1 MRILIALTLAASLAA
16 PLAKAQKL
24 EAKRLLE
31 QAAAAERAGDMD
43 AAGKDF
49 RAVLAASPGNVEALT
64 GLGAI
69 LAGQGDLPHAI
80 EEFKLALPA
89 ADQKQRPNVELAL
102 GTAYFRSGDFERA
115 RPELTAVLSASSR
128 KLLPAQ
134 AKAAAMLAGCDLKRN
149 DPAAA
154 LAVLTPFTMLAE
166 RDADLGRVLGIALVR
181 TGKFH
186 EGAVALH
193 RAAELTGDAGLYLL
207 AGSAWLDNAE
217 FEDARRDLES
227 AHRIDPR
234 LAGLAAEL
242 SIARFAVGDNL
253 AAEVSLHE
261 AIRLQPDDQLAN
273 LYLGVALMVRGD
285 MHDAGTYFERS
296 LSLQP
301 AIAPLLIDSAVTPVL
316 SSRLDPAIAM
326 LRKLESRTPVTAA
339 PSEHLNAIYQ
349 LLARA
354 DAHSLNQSPAALGR

>member
-1 MRILIALTLAASLAA
+1 MRILIALTLATSLAA
-16 PLAKAQKL
+16 PLAKAQKP
-24 EAKRLLE
+24 AVKRLFE
-31 QAAAAERAGDMD
+31 QAAAAERAGD
-43 AAGKDF
+43 
-49 RAVLAASPGNVEALT
+49 VEAAAKDYRAILAINPNHAQALT
-64 GLGAI
+64 DLGAI
-69 LAGQGDLPHAI
+69 LAGQGDYLHAI
-80 EEFKLALPA
+80 EELKLALPA

-102 GTAYFRSGDFERA
+102 GTAYFRSGDFEHA
-115 RPELTAVLSASSR
+115 RPELMAVLEASSR
-128 KLLPAQ
+128 KALPAQ
-134 AKAAAMLAGCDLKRN
+134 VKAATMLAGCDLKRN
-149 DPAAA
+149 EPAAA
-154 LAVLTPFTMLAE
+154 IAVLTPFTALTE

-186 EGAVALH
+186 EGALALH

-227 AHRIDPR
+227 AHRIDAR

-261 AIRLQPDDQLAN
+261 AIRLQPDDQLAK
-273 LYLGVALMVRGD
+273 LYLGVTLMLRGD

-296 LSLQP
+296 LSLEP
-301 AIAPLLIDSAVTPVL
+301 AIAPLLIDSAVIPVL
-316 SSRLDPAIAM
+316 SSRLDPAIDV
-326 LRKLESRTPVTAA
+326 LKKLESRTPVTAS
-339 PSEHLNAIYQ
+339 PSQHLNAIYQ

-354 DAHSLNQSPAALGR
+354 DVRGLNQSAAALGR